1 MITKELIYFDI
12 SQICDSGQ
20 CFRMEKKDND
30 RYQIIAGEKYLE
42 ITQEG
47 INCTFCYEQ
56 EEFDTFWAEYFDLS
70 TDYENYISQIDPE
83 DAYLS
88 SAASLGGGIRIL
100 KQDLWEMMV
109 SFLISQRNSITNIR
123 RCIRNI
129 SERYGKELRTSTGEI
144 YYAFPEPQALA
155 GLEEDKLQECKL
167 GYRSKYVVRAAKSI
181 VSGEISLEAI
191 RQMSYEEARTELLKI
206 YGVGKKVA
214 DCICLF
220 ALHHLEAFPIDTHIH
235 QVLDK
240 YYQQGFPFERYQGFQ
255 GVVQAYIFYY
265 KLFGEKIII
274 NPNTSPV

>member
-47 INCTFCYEQ
+47 INCTFCCEQ
-56 EEFDTFWAEYFDLS
+56 EEFDTFWTEYFDLS

-181 VSGEISLEAI
+181 VSGEISLEA
-191 RQMSYEEARTELLKI
+191 
-206 YGVGKKVA
+206 
-214 DCICLF
+214 
-220 ALHHLEAFPIDTHIH
+220 FPIDTHIH